1 MHRIAHLSDCHLRP
15 VSGLVGGV
23 VDADARLRRAIE
35 VLTTWD
41 KPCDA
46 WFFGGDLT
54 DEGDADTYV
63 RLRELVEPAASA
75 CGVQVIW
82 GNGNHDG
89 SDAFARVLWG
99 VGPGDGLH
107 SDSGL
112 RQAQPAV
119 GGSSPEGG
127 VGPSTLGPSYGQ
139 PDPRSLSLSKASP
152 NPPGLT
158 KGQPDPRSLSLSKVQ
173 PLNRTYDLRG
183 LRFIALDS
191 VVAGRPEGRLSE
203 VSLAW
208 LSEVLATPA
217 VHGSILALH
226 HPPVPPVQ
234 DAAGLWPLTNPDAL
248 AEVVRGSDVRLI
260 IGGHFHQTSF
270 TTLAGV
276 PVAAASSLTYTQDLT
291 AGRTL
296 RGQDA
301 HAGFNL
307 IEVHEE
313 QVVVTAVQLD
323 VGVGVHR
330 ALSPADVDRMRR

>member
-41 KPCDA
+41 TPCDA

-139 PDPRSLSLSKASP
+139 PDPRSLSVSK
-152 NPPGLT
+152 G
-158 KGQPDPRSLSLSKVQ
+158 Q

-191 VVAGRPEGRLSE
+191 VVADRPEGRLSE

-208 LSEVLATPA
+208 LSELLATPA

-234 DAAGLWPLTNPDAL
+234 DAAGLWPLTNPGAL

>member
-1 MHRIAHLSDCHLRP
+1 
-15 VSGLVGGV
+15 
-23 VDADARLRRAIE
+23 
-35 VLTTWD
+35 
-41 KPCDA
+41 
-46 WFFGGDLT
+46 
-54 DEGDADTYV
+54 
-63 RLRELVEPAASA
+63 
-75 CGVQVIW
+75 
-82 GNGNHDG
+82 
-89 SDAFARVLWG
+89 
-99 VGPGDGLH
+99 
-107 SDSGL
+107 

-158 KGQPDPRSLSLSKVQ
+158 KGQPDPRSLSLSKGQ

-191 VVAGRPEGRLSE
+191 VVADRPEGRLSE

-234 DAAGLWPLTNPDAL
+234 DAAGLWPLTNPGAL

-276 PVAAASSLTYTQDLT
+276 PVAAASSLTYAQDLT

-330 ALSPADVDRMRR
+330 ALSPADVERMRR

>member
-41 KPCDA
+41 TPCDA

-139 PDPRSLSLSKASP
+139 PDPRSLSVSK
-152 NPPGLT
+152 G
-158 KGQPDPRSLSLSKVQ
+158 Q

-191 VVAGRPEGRLSE
+191 VVADRPEGRLSE

-208 LSEVLATPA
+208 LSELLATPA

-234 DAAGLWPLTNPDAL
+234 DAAGLWPLTNPGAL

-330 ALSPADVDRMRR
+330 ALSPADVERMRR

>member
-139 PDPRSLSLSKASP
+139 PDPRSLSLSK
-152 NPPGLT
+152 G
-158 KGQPDPRSLSLSKVQ
+158 Q

-191 VVAGRPEGRLSE
+191 VVADRPEGRLSE

-234 DAAGLWPLTNPDAL
+234 DAAGLWPLTNPGAL

>member
-139 PDPRSLSLSKASP
+139 PDPRSLRPSKGSP
-152 NPPGLT
+152 NRPGLANG
-158 KGQPDPRSLSLSKVQ
+158 KPDPRSLSLSKGQ

-191 VVAGRPEGRLSE
+191 VVADRPEGRLSE

-208 LSEVLATPA
+208 LSELLATPA

-234 DAAGLWPLTNPDAL
+234 DAAGLWPLTNPGAL

>member
-75 CGVQVIW
+75 CSVQVIW

-89 SDAFARVLWG
+89 SDAFARVLWW

-139 PDPRSLSLSKASP
+139 PDPRSLSLSK
-152 NPPGLT
+152 G
-158 KGQPDPRSLSLSKVQ
+158 Q

-208 LSEVLATPA
+208 LSELLATPA

-234 DAAGLWPLTNPDAL
+234 DAAGLWPLTNPGAL

-260 IGGHFHQTSF
+260 IGGHVHPTSF

-330 ALSPADVDRMRR
+330 ALSPADVERMRR

>member
-1 MHRIAHLSDCHLRP
+1 M
-15 VSGLVGGV
+15 
-23 VDADARLRRAIE
+23 
-35 VLTTWD
+35 
-41 KPCDA
+41 
-46 WFFGGDLT
+46 
-54 DEGDADTYV
+54 
-63 RLRELVEPAASA
+63 
-75 CGVQVIW
+75 
-82 GNGNHDG
+82 
-89 SDAFARVLWG
+89 
-99 VGPGDGLH
+99 
-107 SDSGL
+107 
-112 RQAQPAV
+112 
-119 GGSSPEGG
+119 
-127 VGPSTLGPSYGQ
+127 
-139 PDPRSLSLSKASP
+139 
-152 NPPGLT
+152 
-158 KGQPDPRSLSLSKVQ
+158 
-173 PLNRTYDLRG
+173 
-183 LRFIALDS
+183 
-191 VVAGRPEGRLSE
+191 AGRPEGRLSE

-208 LSEVLATPA
+208 LSELLATPA

-234 DAAGLWPLTNPDAL
+234 DAAGLWPLTNPGAL

-330 ALSPADVDRMRR
+330 ALSPADVERMRR

>member
-330 ALSPADVDRMRR
+330 ALSPADVERMRR

>member
-15 VSGLVGGV
+15 ASGLVGGV

-35 VLTTWD
+35 VLTSWD

-127 VGPSTLGPSYGQ
+127 VGPSILGPSYGQ
-139 PDPRSLSLSKASP
+139 PDPRSLSLSK
-152 NPPGLT
+152 G
-158 KGQPDPRSLSLSKVQ
+158 Q

-191 VVAGRPEGRLSE
+191 VVADRPEGRLSE

-234 DAAGLWPLTNPDAL
+234 DAAGLWPLTNPGAL

-330 ALSPADVDRMRR
+330 ALSPADVERMRR

>member
-41 KPCDA
+41 TPCDA

-139 PDPRSLSLSKASP
+139 PDPRSLSVSK
-152 NPPGLT
+152 G
-158 KGQPDPRSLSLSKVQ
+158 Q

-191 VVAGRPEGRLSE
+191 VVADRPEGRLSE

-208 LSEVLATPA
+208 LSELLATPA
-217 VHGSILALH
+217 VHGSILALP

-234 DAAGLWPLTNPDAL
+234 DAAGLWPLTNPGAL

-330 ALSPADVDRMRR
+330 ALSPADVERMRR